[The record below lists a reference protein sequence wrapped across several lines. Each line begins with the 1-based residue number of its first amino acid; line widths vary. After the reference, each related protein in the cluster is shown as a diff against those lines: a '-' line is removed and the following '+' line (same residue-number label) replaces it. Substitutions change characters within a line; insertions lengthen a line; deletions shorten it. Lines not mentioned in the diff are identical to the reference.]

1 MTNLLQLDTYGVVH
15 HELSDIDF
23 LLNEVSIIQ
32 NDFNAAKD
40 ASYKLVGHIKKQ
52 YELSDNCVKQ
62 LESSLMPLVERYSR
76 EKNFLTNKY
85 NVSLDDTHFCLP
97 DAWVNFQEK
106 YEYNPVHNHGGIFSF
121 VIWLKV
127 PYNREEEDETGT
139 CNGKFEL
146 FYQDTMGG
154 LSAVTLPIDKSFEN
168 TMLLFPAQMHHC
180 VYPFYTS
187 DDYRVS
193 IAGNFFLKS

>member
-1 MTNLLQLDTYGVVH
+1 M
-15 HELSDIDF
+15 
-23 LLNEVSIIQ
+23 
-32 NDFNAAKD
+32 
-40 ASYKLVGHIKKQ
+40 
-52 YELSDNCVKQ
+52 
-62 LESSLMPLVERYSR
+62 
-76 EKNFLTNKY
+76 
-85 NVSLDDTHFCLP
+85 
-97 DAWVNFQEK
+97 
-106 YEYNPVHNHGGIFSF
+106 
-121 VIWLKV
+121 

>member
-1 MTNLLQLDTYGVVH
+1 MTNLLQLDTYGVIH
-15 HELSDIDF
+15 HDLGKVDF
-23 LLNEVSIIQ
+23 LLDEISKIEK
-32 NDFNAAKD
+32 DFDAAKD
-40 ASYKLVGHIKKQ
+40 ASYKLVGHIEKQ
-52 YELSDNCVKQ
+52 YELSENCVIQ
-62 LESSLMPLVERYSR
+62 LESLLMPLIERYS
-76 EKNFLTNKY
+76 EYKNILTNKY
-85 NVSLDDTHFCLP
+85 NVTIKPLPLCLP
-97 DAWVNFQEK
+97 DAWVNFQKK

-127 PYNREEEDETGT
+127 PYNREDEDKIGT

-193 IAGNFFLKS
+193 IAGNFYLKS